1 MPASARRSVLQIE
14 TYWTPRTPFCVSSG
28 DGCLIDLSGALTHQS
43 EQFAR
48 DVTLQA
54 ADCLRLGVALG
65 DAFRHVG
72 LGPRFRPQPA
82 DGDDVQGTV
91 GCPVA
96 ASVEAMAGGLA
107 RRGRDRTHPAQRG
120 KACLGPQTLWIVAGG
135 EEELRRGAMA
145 DRVPRQ
151 ERGGQRVEDGNDHGA
166 ESADLSRSA
175 E

>member
-1 MPASARRSVLQIE
+1 MCRNRAMKSAAVPVMVPSPGFSTI
-14 TYWTPRTPFCVSSG
+14 PRTPFCVSSG
-28 DGCLIDLSGALTHQS
+28 DGCLIDLSRALTHQN

-54 ADCLRLGVALG
+54 ADCLQLGVALG

-107 RRGRDRTHPAQRG
+107 R
-120 KACLGPQTLWIVAGG
+120 
-135 EEELRRGAMA
+135 
-145 DRVPRQ
+145 
-151 ERGGQRVEDGNDHGA
+151 
-166 ESADLSRSA
+166 
-175 E
+175 